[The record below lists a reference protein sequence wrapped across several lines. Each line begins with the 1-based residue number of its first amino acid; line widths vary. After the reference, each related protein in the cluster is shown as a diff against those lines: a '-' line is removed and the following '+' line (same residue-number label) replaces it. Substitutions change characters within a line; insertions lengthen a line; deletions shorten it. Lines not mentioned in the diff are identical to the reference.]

1 VPDVAEHFARNLAF
15 YLKQAGLT
23 QEDLAARSEIHR
35 TQAGKLVNGEQV
47 PRLDTVVKLAG
58 ALGVSV
64 ADLTEGMAFQP
75 AAQTGEFLFS
85 TPKHTPARKRRASK
99 RGSPKRKS

>member
-1 VPDVAEHFARNLAF
+1 VSDVAEHFAQNLAY
-15 YLKQAGLT
+15 YLKKAGLT

-47 PRLDTVVKLAG
+47 PRLDTVVRLAG

-64 ADLTEGMAFQP
+64 ADLTEGIAFQP

-85 TPKHTPARKRRASK
+85 PPKHNPVRKRKAASK
-99 RGSPKRKS
+99 RKN